1 MPDATQ
7 PLKKPAGLK
16 PPEMDREEIGH
27 TGPVVVGPTLL
38 ELFLCWWCLTALTT
52 PRRRY

>member
-16 PPEMDREEIGH
+16 PIDMDREEIGH
-27 TGPVVVGPTLL
+27 SGAVVVGPTFFDLL
-38 ELFLCWWCLTALTT
+38 VCWWCLQVFAT